1 MHSIDFHAHHSPQGA
16 YATFTCGRFG
26 VGGGP
31 TIQGVTPAGFDLVIG
46 YVDEQGELW
55 ALPFFRS
62 PGAPEITDFVAP
74 TGAPEP
80 KRRHALDSVTREYE
94 RGTDTWLAPN
104 FSFTLYTPVAPLPD
118 PDRASES
125 ELARALLPVVT
136 ARLSLDNRSGRV
148 AKRLV
153 FAIDAG
159 QPCRFIERIA
169 NARAV
174 GWGRELGF
182 AVHDQAGLEAWVQ
195 WSELDFLAHGRSHL
209 LGRACGFTLEVP
221 AGEMRDLDIV
231 IGFHRAGAVTTGLDC
246 RYFYSRFYPGLE
258 QVLAAGLEHFHDRAA
273 AAVHL
278 NETLRQSALDEH
290 QRFLLAHAERSY
302 WGNTQLLEHE
312 GKPLWLVLEGEYA
325 MMNTFDLAVDQSFYE
340 LLQSPWLVRNVLDQF
355 VARYSYSDELA
366 RPVSG
371 ARRAGHS
378 HTRDPHRLAE
388 FLPEPERVG
397 LPGGLSFTHDMGV
410 AGQFTPPGQSSY
422 ELPGLAGCFSY
433 MTAEQLMNWVLTA
446 LNYVTSNDDQ
456 VWLEQREPVF
466 RACLHSL
473 EQRDDPEPKRRNGL
487 VNLDS
492 SRCAGGW
499 EITTYDSLDPSLG
512 QARGNLYMATK
523 GFASWLGLVV
533 AFERLGREDLASAA
547 HAGAER
553 AARSIVNAWQG
564 ELGFIPALLEA
575 GQPSA
580 ILPAIEGLVYP
591 LFWGRPEFV
600 SREGAFGELI
610 LTLEKHLHRV
620 LQPDLCLF
628 PDGGWKLSSTS
639 DNSWPSKIFICQFVA
654 ERVFGV
660 RASPQSHAAH
670 ARWQQIG
677 ASDWAMSDQ
686 CVAGIAQGSKYY
698 PRGVTCILWFL
709 PV

>member
-26 VGGGP
+26 AGGGP
-31 TIQGVTPAGFDLVIG
+31 TIEGVTPAGFDLVVG
-46 YVDEQGELW
+46 YVDEQGELR

-74 TGAPEP
+74 TGAPES

-118 PDRASES
+118 PDHASES
-125 ELARALLPVVT
+125 ELASALLPVVT
-136 ARLSLDNRSGRV
+136 ARLRLDNRSERV

-159 QPCRFIERIA
+159 QPCRFIEGIA
-169 NARAV
+169 NAQAV
-174 GWGRELGF
+174 GWGREIGF
-182 AVHDQAGLEAWVQ
+182 AVHDQAGLEGWVQ

-231 IGFHRAGAVTTGLDC
+231 IGFCRVGAVTTGLDC
-246 RYFYSRFYPGLE
+246 RYFYTRFYPGLE
-258 QVLAAGLEHFHDRAA
+258 QVLAAGLEHFEYRAA
-273 AAVHL
+273 GAAQL
-278 NETLRQSALDEH
+278 NETLRRSALDEH

-312 GKPLWLVLEGEYA
+312 GKPLWVVLEGEYA

-355 VARYSYSDELA
+355 VTRYSYSDELA
-366 RPVSG
+366 RPANG

-397 LPGGLSFTHDMGV
+397 LPGGLSFTHDMGI

-433 MTAEQLMNWVLTA
+433 MTAEQLMNWVLSA
-446 LNYVTSNDDQ
+446 LNYVTSSDDQ
-456 VWLEQREPVF
+456 VWLEQRAPVF

-473 EQRDDPEPKRRNGL
+473 QQRDDPEPQRRNGL

-523 GFASWLGLVV
+523 GFASWLGLFV
-533 AFERLGREDLASAA
+533 AFERLAREDLASAA
-547 HAGAER
+547 RLGAER
-553 AARSIVNAWQG
+553 AARSIVNAWQA
-564 ELGFIPALLEA
+564 ELGFIPALFEA
-575 GQPSA
+575 GHPSA
-580 ILPAIEGLVYP
+580 ILPAIEGLVFP
-591 LFWGRPEFV
+591 LFWGRPELV

-610 LTLEKHLHRV
+610 RTLEKHLHRV

-639 DNSWPSKIFICQFVA
+639 DNSWLSKIFLCQFVA

-670 ARWQQIG
+670 ARWQQLG
-677 ASDWAMSDQ
+677 AKDWAMSDQ

-698 PRGVTCILWFL
+698 PRGVTSILWL
-709 PV
+709 LRV

>member
-31 TIQGVTPAGFDLVIG
+31 TIEGVTPAGFDLVVG
-46 YVDEQGELW
+46 YVDEQGELQ

-118 PDRASES
+118 PDQASES

-136 ARLSLDNRSGRV
+136 ARLQLDNRSGRV

-159 QPCRFIERIA
+159 QPCRFIEGIA

-174 GWGRELGF
+174 GWGREIGF
-182 AVHDQAGLEAWVQ
+182 AAYDQAGLEGWVQ

-221 AGEMRDLDIV
+221 AGEMRDLNIV
-231 IGFHRAGAVTTGLDC
+231 IGFCRVGAVTTGLDC
-246 RYFYSRFYPGLE
+246 RYFYTRFYPGLE
-258 QVLAAGLEHFHDRAA
+258 QVLAAGLEHFESRAA
-273 AAVHL
+273 AAAQL
-278 NETLRQSALDEH
+278 NETLRRSALDEH
-290 QRFLLAHAERSY
+290 QRFLLAHSERSY

-355 VARYSYSDELA
+355 VTRYSYSDELA
-366 RPVSG
+366 RPANG
-371 ARRAGHS
+371 ARRAGHA

-388 FLPEPERVG
+388 FLPEPEQVG

-410 AGQFTPPGQSSY
+410 AGQFTPPGQSCY

-446 LNYVTSNDDQ
+446 LNYVTSTDDQ
-456 VWLEQREPVF
+456 VWLEQRAPVF

-523 GFASWLGLVV
+523 GFASWLGLFI
-533 AFERLGREDLASAA
+533 AFERLAQEDLASAA
-547 HAGAER
+547 RVGAER

-564 ELGFIPALLEA
+564 DLGFIPALFEA
-575 GQPSA
+575 GYPSA
-580 ILPAIEGLVYP
+580 ILPAIEGLVFP

-610 LTLEKHLHRV
+610 CTLENHLHRV

-639 DNSWPSKIFICQFVA
+639 DNSWLSKIFICQFVA

-670 ARWQQIG
+670 ARWQQLG
-677 ASDWAMSDQ
+677 AKDWAMSDQ

-698 PRGVTCILWFL
+698 PRGVTSILWL
-709 PV
+709 LRV